1 MRLIFTILLF
11 LFTLNANDKLII
23 IFTHMKHCP
32 WCEKMKK
39 ETIDN
44 KNALK
49 KIKKHFILSQI
60 QKESGNMPSFLKPE
74 LFPTIYILSHNGL
87 KLIDRI
93 DGYMKKDEFLYHIN
107 TIYALEKESKKL
119 SKQN

>member
-1 MRLIFTILLF
+1 MKRFILLLLLYST
-11 LFTLNANDKLII
+11 LFANEKLII
-23 IFTHMKHCP
+23 IFTHMKNCS

-74 LFPTIYILSHNGL
+74 LFPTTYILSSDANKVL
-87 KLIDRI
+87 DII

-107 TIYALEKESKKL
+107 TIYELEKESKK
-119 SKQN
+119 SI